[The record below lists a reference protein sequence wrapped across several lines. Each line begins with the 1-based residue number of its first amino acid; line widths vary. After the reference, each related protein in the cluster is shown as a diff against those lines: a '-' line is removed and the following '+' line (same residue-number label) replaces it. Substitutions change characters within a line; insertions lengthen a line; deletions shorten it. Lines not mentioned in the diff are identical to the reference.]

1 MLKSK
6 VKIKHCMILI
16 LILFISL
23 AALLFISLRH
33 DPYAELTKINKDTK
47 KIGEIMHQQ
56 EQKEDTYYLSL
67 YYPKTNYTLLDDAIN
82 NYIAQYKKELNTHKD
97 MLVYTLDYDIQ
108 NIFDHYVSLTFHKKI
123 YDKQKQLKS
132 SEDTSFNYDI
142 KQNKL
147 LTVDD
152 VLRRNY
158 LHHLK
163 EVASKQKI
171 SFDIKKDTL
180 QSFIIRENE
189 LVFYFQNDISKS
201 LTLPYKQHQAY
212 IKLQDKQIPSYF
224 QGELAKS
231 NQQMIDPNKKM
242 IALTFDDGP
251 HPENTKAIMDAIESY
266 GGRSTFFMLG
276 QNVRRYPNIVKKV
289 YSRGHEVANHS
300 WDHSFRLSASL
311 SNPMN
316 QQEVLDELYN
326 TNDEIYKLIGI
337 EPTLFRPPFGAIN
350 QTLREACEM
359 PMVLWDV
366 DSRDWET
373 HNPKS
378 IHDTILE
385 SVKNGGQVI
394 LLHDIHKDT
403 VSGVISVLKELHD
416 QGYQFVSVSTLLK
429 YKEKELTQTNKNP
442 IHNVVV
448 TPLTQS

>member
-1 MLKSK
+1 MLKFKMKLK
-6 VKIKHCMILI
+6 VYMIFILI
-16 LILFISL
+16 ILIVSALIFFI
-23 AALLFISLRH
+23 FLRH
-33 DPYAELTKINKDTK
+33 DPYADLTKVDKDTK
-47 KIGEIMHQQ
+47 TVGEIMHQQ
-56 EQKEDTYYLSL
+56 EKKDHSYYLSL
-67 YYPKTNYTLLDDAIN
+67 YYPKTNDTVLDEAIDH
-82 NYIAQYKKELNTHKD
+82 YITQYKKEITTNKN
-97 MLVYTLDYDIQ
+97 MYIYTLDYTIQ
-108 NIFDHYVSLTFHKKI
+108 KTYDHYISLTFHKKI
-123 YDKQKQLKS
+123 YDAEKKLKS
-132 SEDTSFNYDI
+132 TNDTSLNYDI
-142 KQNKL
+142 KEKKL
-147 LTVDD
+147 LTIDD

-158 LHHLK
+158 LHHIK
-163 EVASKQKI
+163 EMTSKQKL
-171 SFDIKKDTL
+171 SFVVTKDNL
-180 QSFIIRENE
+180 SFTIDENE
-189 LVFYFQNDISKS
+189 LVIYFQNKLENSIK
-201 LTLPYKQHQAY
+201 LPYKQHQAY
-212 IKLQDKQIPSYF
+212 IKLHDAKIPSYF
-224 QGELAKS
+224 QKDLEKT
-231 NQQMIDPNKKM
+231 NQQVVDPNQKM

-251 HPENTKAIMDAIESY
+251 HIENTEKIMDAIESY

-276 QNVRRYPNIVKKV
+276 QNVRRYPNIVKEV